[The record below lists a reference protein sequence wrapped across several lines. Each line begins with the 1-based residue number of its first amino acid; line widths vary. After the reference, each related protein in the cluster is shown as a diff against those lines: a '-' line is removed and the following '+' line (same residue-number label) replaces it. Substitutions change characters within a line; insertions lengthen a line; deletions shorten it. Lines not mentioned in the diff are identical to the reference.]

1 MKSCKNCKHNDGNMI
16 VEDMNSRCWGCLHS
30 NIAEDVFLPLW
41 ESADKPQEDD
51 DQAQCM
57 YCEHWNG
64 FHGCRGIAACNFHK
78 FMAKWNGFCEDMS
91 PVNGGERPPI
101 GIKPRYINDEERKQ
115 EIMDAMVR
123 YSNAFKPIPVEW
135 LDELRD
141 LIDYTGAK
149 YHD

>member
-1 MKSCKNCKHNDGNMI
+1 MDWQENKEEPCWSCL
-16 VEDMNSRCWGCLHS
+16 NSKDAL
-30 NIAEDVFLPLW
+30 LPSW
-41 ESADKPQEDD
+41 ESADESQEDD
-51 DQAQCM
+51 DRAKCM
-57 YCEHWNG
+57 YCEHWDG
-64 FHGCRGIAACNFHK
+64 FHGCRGIAACNLHK
-78 FMAKWNGFCEDMS
+78 FMAKWDGFCEDMS

-101 GIKPRYINDEERKQ
+101 GIKPRYIHDEERKQ